1 MAIFLGTRTN
11 RSLATKEQRSSHA
24 MPPTFF
30 MNDSFPTMWA
40 WSTEDGESIG
50 RGAIYIRETDKSGR
64 H

>member
-1 MAIFLGTRTN
+1 MEIFLGTRTN
-11 RSLATKEQRSSHA
+11 RSLATKEQSSSHA

-30 MNDSFPTMWA
+30 MNDSLPTM

-50 RGAIYIRETDKSGR
+50 RGTIYIRETDKSGR